1 MSKADKDKREAHP
14 AGAAN
19 SNAESSDSSGN
30 GVQRRAAVSGSELR
44 PDGSEEHEV
53 NGKALEEKSG
63 ERVR

>member
-1 MSKADKDKREAHP
+1 MSKAVKDQREAHP

-19 SNAESSDSSGN
+19 SESSDSSGN
-30 GVQRRAAVSGSELR
+30 GVQRRAAVSGSDLR